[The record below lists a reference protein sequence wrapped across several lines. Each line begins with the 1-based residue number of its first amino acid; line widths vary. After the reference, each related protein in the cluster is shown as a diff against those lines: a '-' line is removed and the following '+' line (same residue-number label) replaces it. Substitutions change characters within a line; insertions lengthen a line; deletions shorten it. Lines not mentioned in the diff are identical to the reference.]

1 MSTEPLISISGLE
14 VHFGQSHILQGVDL
28 VAYDE
33 PVSII
38 GRNGMGKTT
47 LCQTIMGLAP
57 SSGGSIRF
65 QGKSLSGRNLTKLL
79 DWESVMCP
87 KAVGYIPP

>member
-28 VAYDE
+28 EAHDK
-33 PVSII
+33 PVSIV

-47 LCQTIMGLAP
+47 LCQTLMGLAP
-57 SSGGSIRF
+57 PSGGSIRF
-65 QGKSLSGRNLTKLL
+65 QGQELIGKKSHEITKLGI
-79 DWESVMCP
+79 
-87 KAVGYIPP
+87 GYVPQGRRV